1 MTKFYITTTIP
12 YVNGDLHLGHA
23 QEFAEAD
30 TLARYY
36 RSKGDEVLFSA
47 GTDENGEK
55 NFEVAQKSG
64 ITPQQYVDSMLPNV
78 LAVHK
83 AYNISADR
91 FIRTSDE
98 AHHARVQIAWTK
110 LKPYIFKSKYIG
122 YYCVGCE
129 EFKTETDFKENNGVC
144 PDHNRKYEMREEE
157 NYFFKLSD
165 FGERITEAINSEEM
179 RVVPDSK
186 KNEILS
192 LIKSGLDDL
201 SVSRPKSKLAWGVEV
216 PDDPE
221 HTIYIWFEALLN
233 YITLIGYPEHEDFK
247 KFWPAD
253 LQVLGK
259 GVLRQHAAIWPAIL
273 MGLGLPLPK
282 NLFVHGYV
290 SVNGKKMSKSLG
302 NSVDP
307 LYLAKLFGTDGAR
320 YFLLSS
326 IPSYSDGDFTWQ
338 KMLNVYN
345 NDLINGLGN
354 VIQRTSMMIGK
365 YLNGE
370 IGDKVPGSR
379 HDHTVYHEALS
390 DYRFDKALEWVF
402 GIVDGVN
409 KYLEQTKP
417 WMLAKDESN
426 KEHVREILLTCVA
439 DLREVS
445 ALLAPFMPQTAEMIN
460 SVFGGSVLNPPQGPV
475 FARVEL
481 PGELTAQGAV

>member
-1 MTKFYITTTIP
+1 MTKFYIATTIP

-23 QEFAEAD
+23 QEFSEAD
-30 TLARYY
+30 TLARYH
-36 RSKGDEVLFSA
+36 RSSGEDVVFSV

-55 NFEVAQKSG
+55 NFEVAQRAG

-78 LAVHK
+78 LSVHK
-83 AYNISADR
+83 AYNVSADR
-91 FIRTSDE
+91 FVRTSDE
-98 AHHARVQIAWTK
+98 AHHKRVQLAWMK
-110 LKPYIFKSKYIG
+110 LKPYLYKSKYVG

-165 FGERITEAINSEEM
+165 FSDRIAQAIKSEEM

-192 LIKSGLDDL
+192 LIDSGLEDL
-201 SVSRPKSKLAWGVEV
+201 SVSRPKAKLAWGVEV

-221 HTIYIWFEALLN
+221 HTIYIWFEALMN
-233 YITLIGYPEHEDFK
+233 YITVLGYPEHEDFLK
-247 KFWPAD
+247 YWPAD
-253 LQVLGK
+253 VQVLGK
-259 GVLRQHAAIWPAIL
+259 GVLRQHAAIWAATL
-273 MGLGLPLPK
+273 MGLELPLPK

-307 LYLAKLFGTDGAR
+307 LYLAQLFGTDPAR
-320 YFLLSS
+320 YFLLSA
-326 IPSYSDGDFTWQ
+326 IPSYGDGDFTWQ
-338 KMLNVYN
+338 KMLDVYN

-365 YLNGE
+365 YLGGE
-370 IGDKVPGSR
+370 IGEEVSGAR
-379 HDHTVYHEALS
+379 HDHTAYHEALA

-402 GIVDGVN
+402 SIIDGVN

-417 WMLAKDESN
+417 WMLAKDENN
-426 KEHVREILLTCVA
+426 KEHVKEILLTCVA
-439 DLREVS
+439 DLREVAS
-445 ALLAPFMPQTAEMIN
+445 LLAPFMPQTAEMIVG
-460 SVFGGSVLNPPQGPV
+460 VFGGAVLSPPQGPV
-475 FARVEL
+475 FPRVEL
-481 PGELTAQGAV
+481 PGELTAQGAA